1 MAKESQP
8 SQTTGQVVRVEAQPS
23 RISLELG
30 RRAVLVIDMQNDF
43 GAKGGMFDLL
53 GINLSMIHG
62 AVGYRPL
69 VGLRSKTSLYR
80 YDALLTS
87 AGKSGRLA
95 CKKRVRRDA
104 LLTSADVALRAV
116 KPTLT
121 VRGVKK
127 LNKRPEFFRHRPLVG
142 LRSKT
147 SLHRYQA
154 KAWAKLS
161 WPFGPCPFRTEN
173 HPKLPFYSR
182 HSAEG

>member
-8 SQTTGQVVRVEAQPS
+8 SQTTGQVVRVEAQPT

-87 AGKSGRLA
+87 ARKSERLA
-95 CKKRVRRDA
+95 LLGGSPPNFLPSSIFSLVSGKNVR
-104 LLTSADVALRAV
+104 
-116 KPTLT
+116 
-121 VRGVKK
+121 
-127 LNKRPEFFRHRPLVG
+127 
-142 LRSKT
+142 
-147 SLHRYQA
+147 
-154 KAWAKLS
+154 
-161 WPFGPCPFRTEN
+161 
-173 HPKLPFYSR
+173 
-182 HSAEG
+182 